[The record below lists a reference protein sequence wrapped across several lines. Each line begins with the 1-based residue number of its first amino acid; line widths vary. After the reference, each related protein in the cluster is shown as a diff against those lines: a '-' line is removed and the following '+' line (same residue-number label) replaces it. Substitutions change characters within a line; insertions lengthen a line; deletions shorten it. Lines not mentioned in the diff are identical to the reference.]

1 MRKSIPLIALTLLLC
16 ALAACSAVSPRR
28 GFNRA
33 MIDRN
38 IQITAQHALDT
49 DPQLQGR
56 VHIGTTVYNGVL
68 LMIGEAITADDK
80 ARAEADVTGYE
91 SVRKVVNLVD
101 VMPPASVGRNA
112 LDAALTASV
121 KTALLGVRMPG
132 FDPGRVQVSTAH
144 GNVYLMGL
152 LSHAEAKAATD
163 QVTRLAGVQKVI
175 PVFEY
180 TD

>member
-1 MRKSIPLIALTLLLC
+1 
-16 ALAACSAVSPRR
+16 
-28 GFNRA
+28 

-49 DPQLQGR
+49 DPQLHGR

-68 LMIGEAITADDK
+68 LLIGEAMTEADK
-80 ARAEADVTGYE
+80 ARAEADVTGYQ
-91 SVRKVVNLVD
+91 SVRKIVNLVD
-101 VMPPASVGRNA
+101 VMPPVSAPRNA

-121 KTALLGVRMPG
+121 KTALLGVNLPN
-132 FDPGRVQVSTAH
+132 FDPGRVKVSTAH

-152 LSHAEAKAATD
+152 LSRAEAAAVTD
-163 QVTRLAGVQKVI
+163 QVSRVAGVQKVV